1 MARFEGFMLEKLKAR
16 AQGIRRE
23 IKVYQLLLKD
33 RRTPFL
39 AKAFLALAVGY
50 LLMPFDIIPDFIPV
64 VGLLDDVIIVP
75 ALIFIAVKL
84 IPKDLV
90 SEIRAQVISAK
101 K

>member
-1 MARFEGFMLEKLKAR
+1 MFEKLKAR

-23 IKVYQLLLKD
+23 IKFYRLLLKD

-39 AKAFLALAVGY
+39 AKALLALAVGY

-64 VGLLDDVIIVP
+64 VGMLDDVIIVP

-84 IPKDLV
+84 IPKDLIT
-90 SEIRAQVISAK
+90 EIRASVTQAAGKGRNS
-101 K
+101 